1 MATGRRFHRGQAV
14 NDEIVTT
21 LDEFAAP
28 YGRKITLESVEHES
42 GLRMLRIRIR
52 EGHRFTVMDIDTD
65 TAVHW
70 SAVMRK
76 WATETP
82 H

>member
-1 MATGRRFHRGQAV
+1 MSNEVV
-14 NDEIVTT
+14 NT

-52 EGHRFTVMDIDTD
+52 EGSRFTTMDIDED
-65 TAVHW
+65 TAAHW
-70 SAVMRK
+70 MSVMSK
-76 WATETP
+76 WASEA